1 MKHLKICLVF
11 LTSSLFFGC
20 SESETPESVQ
30 ALKPVYG
37 TLNDISSSIKSVDV
51 QPIKKVGK
59 IYTINNL
66 LFINEVGKGVHVI
79 DNSLKV
85 SPKKIKFI
93 EIPGNVDIAIKG
105 NYMYADIGSGLATI
119 NISDINNVEMTSF
132 DSNYVPDNL
141 QFQPPQ
147 AMLNLFN
154 SSKVY
159 FECPQSDKGII
170 ISWEVVTMPKPQCYL
185 NN

>member
-1 MKHLKICLVF
+1 MKLIKFCLIF
-11 LTSSLFFGC
+11 LFGLLFFGC

-37 TLNDISSSIKSVDV
+37 TLDDISSGIKSIDA
-51 QPIKKVGK
+51 QPIKKLGK
-59 IYTINNL
+59 IYTIDNL

-79 DNSLKV
+79 DNSLKA
-85 SPKKIKFI
+85 SPQKIKFI

-119 NISDINNVEMTSF
+119 NIADINNVTMTSF
-132 DSNYVPDNL
+132 DSNYVPENL
-141 QFQPPQ
+141 QYQPPQ

-154 SSKVY
+154 GSKVY